1 MSYRGE
7 QTPISK
13 QCNDSNAANEVP
25 NKPRLLDEVRNRL
38 RLKHYSLRTEKAY
51 LYWIRRYIH
60 ANGRRHPREL
70 DGAAVER
77 FLSRLATEHDVAP
90 STQNQALSAL
100 LFLYREVLGIRLPWM
115 ESVVRAKRQ
124 RRLPVVLSKGETAAL
139 LRHLSGREAVMAGLL
154 YGSGLR
160 LMECVRLRIK
170 DVDFARGEI
179 TVREGKGGKDRRT
192 VLPASLREA
201 LRLQIET
208 ARLVHARDLADGFGE
223 VWLPH
228 ALGRKYPNAAKL
240 AAWQYVFPASRR
252 SIDPRDA
259 RVRRHHIDEKIL
271 QRAVSSAA
279 GAAGIDKPVSPHTL
293 RHCFATHLLE
303 SGSDIRTVQELLG
316 HKDVATTQIYTH
328 VLSRGA
334 GAVLSPLDR

>member
-13 QCNDSNAANEVP
+13 QCNDSNAANEAP
-25 NKPRLLDEVRNRL
+25 AKPRLLHEVRSRL
-38 RLKHYSLRTEKAY
+38 RLKHYSLQTEKAY

-77 FLSRLATEHDVAP
+77 FLSRLATEDNVAP

-115 ESVVRAKRQ
+115 ENVVRAKRQ
-124 RRLPVVLSKGETAAL
+124 RRLPVVLSKGETAAV

-170 DVDFARGEI
+170 DVDFARGEVA
-179 TVREGKGGKDRRT
+179 VREGKGGKDRRT
-192 VLPASLREA
+192 VLPTSLREA

-208 ARLVHARDLADGFGE
+208 ARLVHARDLAEGFGE

-228 ALGRKYPNAAKL
+228 ALGRKHPNAAKL
-240 AAWQYVFPASRR
+240 AAWQYVLPASRR

-259 RVRRHHIDEKIL
+259 RVRQHHIDEKIL

-279 GAAGIDKPVSPHTL
+279 RAAGIDKPVSPHTL

-328 VLSRGA
+328 VLNRGA